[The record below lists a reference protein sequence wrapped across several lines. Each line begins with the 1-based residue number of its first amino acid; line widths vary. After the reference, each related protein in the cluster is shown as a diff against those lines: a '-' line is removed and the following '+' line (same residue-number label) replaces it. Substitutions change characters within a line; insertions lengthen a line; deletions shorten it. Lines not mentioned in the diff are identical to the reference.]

1 MKPRSQQSGDH
12 RIIPNRD
19 ADPATCHVGAG
30 FPKPDEAQHGVGVRV
45 SMALARGDVLFA
57 IQVVV
62 IHAMQSPDKRAP
74 ITDDTTLGAVIK
86 NDKIVNALAYIGIQ
100 TVGQFCEAPD
110 WKLVRD
116 APNFGEKSLAV
127 AREAVEKCLVEDID
141 REGAA

>member
-57 IQVVV
+57 IQVVLL
-62 IHAMQSPDKRAP
+62 HALASPDKRSP
-74 ITDDTTLGAVIK
+74 ITDETTLGAVIRD
-86 NDKIVNALAYIGIQ
+86 DKICNALAFIGIQ
-100 TVGQFCEAPD
+100 TVGQFCQTPD
-110 WKLVRD
+110 WKLLK
-116 APNFGEKSLAV
+116 APCFGEKSLAT
-127 AREAVEKCLVEDID
+127 ARAAVEGAILEDVQA
-141 REGAA
+141 EGAA